1 MKKPVLT
8 SVKNFPQKTFAVLA
22 IVALVAFL
30 LTLKPVAEAVKKA
43 AEAVGIKNFPPLDV
57 FRNVANNIKE
67 VAIGLLIFV
76 VTTIV
81 AAIAVKFGLIAVGI
95 GLAGY
100 GVYRIWQTFSKGVTQ
115 NTLPEPTPQGP
126 SNTNPAS
133 PSVPPAT
140 GPVVLP
146 PKK

>member
-1 MKKPVLT
+1 MKKPVIT
-8 SVKNFPQKTFAVLA
+8 SVRNFPQKTFAVLA

-43 AEAVGIKNFPPLDV
+43 AESVGINFPPLDV

-67 VAIGLLIFV
+67 VAIGILIFV

-95 GLAGY
+95 GLAAVGA
-100 GVYRIWQTFSKGVTQ
+100 YRIWQTLSKGVTQ

-126 SNTNPAS
+126 NTPSPAS
-133 PSVPPAT
+133 PSIPPAST
-140 GPVVLP
+140 PLP
-146 PKK
+146 PKG

>member
-1 MKKPVLT
+1 MKKPVIT
-8 SVKNFPQKTFAVLA
+8 SVRNFPQKTFAVLA

-100 GVYRIWQTFSKGVTQ
+100 GIYRIWQTFSKGVTQ

-126 SNTNPAS
+126 ATPSPAS
-133 PSVPPAT
+133 PSIPPAST
-140 GPVVLP
+140 PLA